1 MSQIWQ
7 QHQHKLEERHKGEH
21 HTRQQLF
28 LLFRVKG
35 YQSSDILVGDI
46 SFFVATDQWMNLY
59 DTIHTSAIGGKGL
72 APITSINILKFI
84 VSSSSLNSVFVVA
97 HIVPDHISLVA
108 VHPNMWKLMNIS
120 LICRW
125 HTYYW
130 KYQYSQC
137 QITVI
142 SLHFVCVRRI
152 ASFQLNTT
160 QLKKL
165 VWSAVLSIQL
175 ECIRNWFCFGL
186 FDFFGFGLYLLC
198 FCCGFVLDFVA
209 AFARLYSAHQIHIVR
224 IYGHFILG
232 L

>member
-142 SLHFVCVRRI
+142 SLYFVCVRRI

-165 VWSAVLSIQL
+165 VWSAVNYFQFNWNVL
-175 ECIRNWFCFGL
+175 EI
-186 FDFFGFGLYLLC
+186 DFASVYLIFSALVYTYCVSAVVLYWILLQHLPDC
-198 FCCGFVLDFVA
+198 TPLTKFT
-209 AFARLYSAHQIHIVR
+209 
-224 IYGHFILG
+224 
-232 L
+232 

>member
-165 VWSAVLSIQL
+165 VWSAVNYFQFNWNVL
-175 ECIRNWFCFGL
+175 EI
-186 FDFFGFGLYLLC
+186 DFASVYLIFSALVYTYCVSAVVLYWILLQHLPDC
-198 FCCGFVLDFVA
+198 TPLTKFT
-209 AFARLYSAHQIHIVR
+209 
-224 IYGHFILG
+224 
-232 L
+232 